1 MALLVLVMRS
11 VLRETGRVREQVAS
25 ATLTHLGPM
34 AALLLTDSRLP
45 ASALQEL
52 GSELVVTEL
61 PADSAAAAPA
71 WREMP
76 EGRMAT
82 VRIVR
87 GTGAVVEL
95 AAPAPPGGSRALEL
109 GLAGAGM
116 LLLLAMLPPIVPRR
130 RARLPAVPD
139 PASIP
144 E

>member
-1 MALLVLVMRS
+1 
-11 VLRETGRVREQVAS
+11 
-25 ATLTHLGPM
+25 
-34 AALLLTDSRLP
+34 
-45 ASALQEL
+45 
-52 GSELVVTEL
+52 
-61 PADSAAAAPA
+61 
-71 WREMP
+71 
-76 EGRMAT
+76 MAT